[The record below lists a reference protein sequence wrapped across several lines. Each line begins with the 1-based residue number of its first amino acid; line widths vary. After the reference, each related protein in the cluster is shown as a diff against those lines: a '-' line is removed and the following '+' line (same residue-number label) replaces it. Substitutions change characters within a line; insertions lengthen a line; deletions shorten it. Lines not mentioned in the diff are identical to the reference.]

1 MNPMRCGAAILTIAL
16 FGNAVQRIVSI
27 NICGDLLALSLA
39 PRAHIASI
47 TFLAADEVMSPIA
60 ELAEGVPRNYGMA
73 EEVLAL
79 DPDLV
84 LAGRYTARATVNLL
98 KRLGYTVLEFDIAE
112 SMDDARAQIRVAAAA
127 MGVIEA
133 GENMIAKLDAR
144 IQAARPRPGQ
154 ERPLAVV
161 YGPNGFTLGPHS
173 LSGSLIE
180 IAGFENL
187 AARAGILR
195 VGQLPL
201 EQLLLAAKACTRR
214 PWPPWSCRTRLCA
227 ICAIGSRW
235 RKFPDP
241 CGAVRARGWRTL
253 WIIWRLRAPRCASA
267 PPPETMTTPASALS
281 PSPDGGNG
289 PSGPSG
295 MARYLLVLAFLGL
308 LTAGL
313 FVASLFTGRSP
324 GTLLDLFLGLAGA
337 ALQGYL
343 RNPLAEPGLVGA
355 SSTAALGAVL
365 MLYTGASTWF
375 PMALPLG
382 GIAGAIIGLALVT
395 LLAGS
400 SSGALTLILAG
411 VAINTLAAALTSL
424 ALNLAP
430 SPYAALEII
439 FWLLGSLADRSFEHL
454 RVALPFMLVGWALM
468 LRLGRAL
475 DALSIG
481 EEAASSL
488 GFRLSRLRLLLLLG
502 VGLSVGAAV
511 AVSGAIGFIP
521 EPSASS
527 AWWCHIFCAPWWATV
542 PARCCRRAHW
552 AAPP

>member
-1 MNPMRCGAAILTIAL
+1 
-16 FGNAVQRIVSI
+16 
-27 NICGDLLALSLA
+27 
-39 PRAHIASI
+39 
-47 TFLAADEVMSPIA
+47 
-60 ELAEGVPRNYGMA
+60 
-73 EEVLAL
+73 
-79 DPDLV
+79 
-84 LAGRYTARATVNLL
+84 
-98 KRLGYTVLEFDIAE
+98 
-112 SMDDARAQIRVAAAA
+112 
-127 MGVIEA
+127 
-133 GENMIAKLDAR
+133 
-144 IQAARPRPGQ
+144 
-154 ERPLAVV
+154 
-161 YGPNGFTLGPHS
+161 
-173 LSGSLIE
+173 
-180 IAGFENL
+180 
-187 AARAGILR
+187 
-195 VGQLPL
+195 
-201 EQLLLAAKACTRR
+201 
-214 PWPPWSCRTRLCA
+214 
-227 ICAIGSRW
+227 
-235 RKFPDP
+235 
-241 CGAVRARGWRTL
+241 
-253 WIIWRLRAPRCASA
+253 
-267 PPPETMTTPASALS
+267 MTTPASALS
-281 PSPDGGNG
+281 PSPNGG
-289 PSGPSG
+289 SGPRG
-295 MARYLLVLAFLGL
+295 MGRYLLVLAFLGL
-308 LTAGL
+308 LTSGL
-313 FVASLFTGRSP
+313 FVGSLFTGRSP
-324 GTLLDLFLGLAGA
+324 GTLLDLFLGVAVDDPQTLWLIFSEIRLPRALLATVVGATLGLAGA

-488 GFRLSRLRLLLLLG
+488 GFRLPRLRLLLLLG

-511 AVSGAIGFIP
+511 AVSGAIGFIGLVVP
-521 EPSASS
+521 HLLRPLVGHRPGALLPASALGGAALTLAADIGVRLLSPG
-527 AWWCHIFCAPWWATV
+527 AELKLGVLTALIGAPFFLYLLVSMRRT
-542 PARCCRRAHW
+542 AR
-552 AAPP
+552 

>member
-1 MNPMRCGAAILTIAL
+1 
-16 FGNAVQRIVSI
+16 
-27 NICGDLLALSLA
+27 
-39 PRAHIASI
+39 
-47 TFLAADEVMSPIA
+47 
-60 ELAEGVPRNYGMA
+60 
-73 EEVLAL
+73 
-79 DPDLV
+79 
-84 LAGRYTARATVNLL
+84 
-98 KRLGYTVLEFDIAE
+98 
-112 SMDDARAQIRVAAAA
+112 
-127 MGVIEA
+127 
-133 GENMIAKLDAR
+133 
-144 IQAARPRPGQ
+144 
-154 ERPLAVV
+154 
-161 YGPNGFTLGPHS
+161 
-173 LSGSLIE
+173 
-180 IAGFENL
+180 
-187 AARAGILR
+187 
-195 VGQLPL
+195 
-201 EQLLLAAKACTRR
+201 
-214 PWPPWSCRTRLCA
+214 
-227 ICAIGSRW
+227 
-235 RKFPDP
+235 
-241 CGAVRARGWRTL
+241 
-253 WIIWRLRAPRCASA
+253 
-267 PPPETMTTPASALS
+267 MTTPADALS

-289 PSGPSG
+289 PSGAGG
-295 MARYLLVLAFLGL
+295 MGRYLLVLAFLGL

-324 GTLLDLFLGLAGA
+324 GTLLDLFLGVAVDDPQTLWLIFSEIRLPRALLATVVGATLGLAGA

-502 VGLSVGAAV
+502 VV
-511 AVSGAIGFIP
+511 P